1 MKDKIFWLFIEP
13 YVQMIQKGD
22 HLLLYNTLSKKVH
35 ELRTTGSLSALIK
48 ALLDPETGYVVKVT
62 EDQVKKEEVQKFIRL
77 LRKEFLGDL
86 LDAGWSEAKPVTIF
100 PEPYVKYGFNPHRV
114 QTVPG
119 KPAIDLR
126 NYLQEITL
134 FLNSH
139 RRENQDPFDTAFL
152 QFSYPGCVTGREN
165 TMDPGLF
172 RRIID
177 EVNNYTPT
185 LIHLSG
191 ENLMHYPHLEE
202 VINILDTSPFQKKYH
217 LLAEHW
223 DEKLVPKVLSQPR
236 TTLSLYL
243 RFPLDPGKI
252 VSHLQRLTEDIFIK
266 RLEFNLIVSDQATLQ
281 EALEMASIL
290 DLPNI
295 FFKPVFTGD
304 NLDFFKENVFVARE
318 EILASKPNQQQ
329 VFSRMTINENDFG
342 KLWILPGGE
351 VHANLNDPPLG
362 LAKKE
367 YLHQLVARE
376 LDDRTSWGRTRATL
390 MPCRGC
396 VYQFLCPPVSSYEIF
411 MNRFNFCDIILNDQL
426 T

>member
-13 YVQMIQKGD
+13 YVQMIQKRD
-22 HLLLYNTLSKKVH
+22 HLLLYNTVSKKAQ
-35 ELRTTGSLSALIK
+35 EIRTTGSLSTLTMALM
-48 ALLDPETGYVVKVT
+48 DPANGYVVRLT
-62 EDQVKKEEVQKFIRL
+62 ADQAKEASMQMFIRL
-77 LRKEFLGDL
+77 LRKEFMGDIL
-86 LDAGWSEAKPVTIF
+86 AASWSEAKPAMIF
-100 PEPYVKYGFNPHRV
+100 PEPFVKYGFNPHRV

-152 QFSYPGCVTGREN
+152 QFSYPGCVTEREN
-165 TMDPGLF
+165 MMDPGLF
-172 RRIID
+172 RKIID

-217 LLAEHW
+217 LVAEHW

-252 VSHLQRLTEDIFIK
+252 VSH
-266 RLEFNLIVSDQATLQ
+266 
-281 EALEMASIL
+281 
-290 DLPNI
+290 
-295 FFKPVFTGD
+295 
-304 NLDFFKENVFVARE
+304 
-318 EILASKPNQQQ
+318 
-329 VFSRMTINENDFG
+329 
-342 KLWILPGGE
+342 
-351 VHANLNDPPLG
+351 
-362 LAKKE
+362 
-367 YLHQLVARE
+367 
-376 LDDRTSWGRTRATL
+376 
-390 MPCRGC
+390 
-396 VYQFLCPPVSSYEIF
+396 
-411 MNRFNFCDIILNDQL
+411 
-426 T
+426 